1 MNKKLFFTL
10 GLAIALVFS
19 LSFSLCF
26 ATDATNTL
34 KDAGNDMV
42 NGVRDAVGGAENAI
56 EDGARDLSNTSKNI
70 TGGTENMAH
79 DATNGMGNIAGTAKN
94 GVSYTATRTSA
105 ETGSTFMGMNATA
118 WTWLIIGIAAIA
130 IVALVWYYGNQLHN
144 NYDNNHDE

>member
-1 MNKKLFFTL
+1 MYIKLFTALSILLIGIFT
-10 GLAIALVFS
+10 FS
-19 LSFSLCF
+19 FCY
-26 ATDATNTL
+26 ATENNML
-34 KDAGNDMV
+34 KDAAE
-42 NGVRDAVGGAENAI
+42 GVRNAVGGAENAI

-79 DATNGMGNIAGTAKN
+79 DATNGMGNIAETAKN